1 MRTDRPAADAGLAPV
16 RIYLARHGET
26 AWSLSGRHTGRTD
39 IALTDR
45 GRDQARALGRV
56 LGAVAFDRVFVSP
69 SARARQTCV
78 LAGLG
83 DAAEE
88 EPDLAEWDYGAY
100 EGRQS
105 VEIRAEHPGWDVY
118 QHGCPGGETPGH
130 VSDRADRLIARL
142 RTLRG
147 DIALF
152 SHGQIGS
159 SLTVRWIGLPIGE
172 AQHLVLG
179 PACIGILGS
188 NPSHPDRAV
197 IAAWNAGA
205 GR

>member
-1 MRTDRPAADAGLAPV
+1 MDEPAGDAELAPV
-16 RIYLARHGET
+16 RVYLARHGET

-39 IALTDR
+39 IVLTDR
-45 GRDQARALGRV
+45 GEDQARALGTV
-56 LGAVAFDRVFVSP
+56 LDMVAFDRVFVSP
-69 SARARQTCV
+69 WARARQTCV

-83 DAAEE
+83 AAAEE

-100 EGRQS
+100 EGRRS
-105 VEIRAEHPGWDVY
+105 VDIRAEQPGWNVY
-118 QHGCPGGETPGH
+118 QDGCPGGETPMH

-142 RTLRG
+142 RTLHG
-147 DIALF
+147 NVALF

-159 SLTVRWIGLPIGE
+159 SLTVRWIGLPVGE

-179 PACIGILGS
+179 PACLGILGS
-188 NPSHPDRAV
+188 SPDYPDRPI

-205 GR
+205 SR